1 MQFHDPLSAA
11 PSTGAAQPAPT
22 TVFRR
27 GALCRPLAALALF
40 LSAAG
45 PASAAD
51 DYIYVVRAGDSP
63 WNITTRYL
71 KSIDHWPQLQQYN
84 RIISPDTIPPG
95 TQLRIPAGWLRSRAR
110 PVRITDLQG
119 QVEVLNRGAAQLLER
134 GMTIVEGSLLR
145 TGANGSLTL
154 LLPDGSRSLVGPD
167 TELRLSTARQIEAS
181 SGGQIKME
189 LLRGYVEN
197 KVTDKHKS
205 GGRFVIDTPSGV
217 TAVRGTR
224 FRVTEAGQVL
234 RTETLEGEVELRNRA
249 GRSIMKAGTGVSA
262 PAGQA
267 PGAHLLHQLPP
278 QIRRVRR
285 WSRQRRCRC

>member
-84 RIISPDTIPPG
+84 RIISPDTID
-95 TQLRIPAGWLRSRAR
+95 R
-110 PVRITDLQG
+110 
-119 QVEVLNRGAAQLLER
+119 
-134 GMTIVEGSLLR
+134 
-145 TGANGSLTL
+145 
-154 LLPDGSRSLVGPD
+154 
-167 TELRLSTARQIEAS
+167 
-181 SGGQIKME
+181 
-189 LLRGYVEN
+189 
-197 KVTDKHKS
+197 KS
-205 GGRFVIDTPSGV
+205 VV
-217 TAVRGTR
+217 
-224 FRVTEAGQVL
+224 
-234 RTETLEGEVELRNRA
+234 
-249 GRSIMKAGTGVSA
+249 
-262 PAGQA
+262 
-267 PGAHLLHQLPP
+267 
-278 QIRRVRR
+278 
-285 WSRQRRCRC
+285 

>member
-1 MQFHDPLSAA
+1 MQFHDTPYTA
-11 PSTGAAQPAPT
+11 PSAGAAQPAPT

-197 KVTDKHKS
+197 KVTDKRKS
-205 GGRFVIDTPSGV
+205 GGRFIIDTPSGV

-224 FRVTEAGQVL
+224 FRVTEAGRVL

-267 PGAHLLHQLPP
+267 PGAAQALLPGAK
-278 QIRRVRR
+278 
-285 WSRQRRCRC
+285 